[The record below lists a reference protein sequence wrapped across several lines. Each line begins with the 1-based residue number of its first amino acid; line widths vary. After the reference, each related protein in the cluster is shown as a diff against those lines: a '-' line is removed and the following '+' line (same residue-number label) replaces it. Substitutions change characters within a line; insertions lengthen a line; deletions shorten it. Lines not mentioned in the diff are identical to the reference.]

1 MNELQT
7 ISTVSLGSDLND
19 QFHRNPI
26 GQIRESKGGIAGP
39 DAPKMQALPKLG

>member
-26 GQIRESKGGIAGP
+26 GQIRESKLESFVIFVCIDLRGN
-39 DAPKMQALPKLG
+39 